1 LATATPFCVSPP
13 VPAATT
19 ATLLVRAASDLP
31 RVLDPVEA
39 AMAGLAY
46 PRRDILGV
54 RLALEEA
61 MVNAL
66 KHGHRGDPAKAARV
80 RYRVTTDKVMAEVV
94 DEGPGFD
101 PGRVADPLAGEN
113 LDRPCGR
120 GLLLMRHYMTWV
132 RFNPRGNAVTLCKC
146 RAAL

>member
-1 LATATPFCVSPP
+1 LATATPLRLSPP
-13 VPAATT
+13 VPAAIT
-19 ATLLVRAASDLP
+19 ATRLVRAASDLP
-31 RVLDPVEA
+31 RVLDPVAA

-61 MVNAL
+61 LANAL

-80 RYRVTTDKVMAEVV
+80 RYRVTANEVTAEVA

-101 PGRVADPLAGEN
+101 PGRVADPRAEEN
-113 LDRPCGR
+113 LGRPCGR

-132 RFNPRGNAVTLCKC
+132 RFNDRGNAVTLCKC
-146 RAAL
+146 RPAS